1 MRQQGSIGIFRAF
14 GNNMDIFMGSVL
26 TGNNASAPSPCDFAL
41 GGAGAHP
48 CLPIGANGSLIKPG
62 QTVMVDMAG
71 NFTAYMTDMTRVYSY
86 GTLPSKAYEAHQLSI
101 DMNHWLME
109 NGKPGL
115 SCAGIYNRSL
125 EMADK
130 AGLSAHF
137 MGSVRQAKF
146 VGHGVGI
153 EINEWPVLMARS
165 NDILQAG
172 MLIAYE
178 PKFVLPEIGATGIEN
193 TYLITDGGIE
203 KITVF
208 EEAIIPL

>member
-1 MRQQGSIGIFRAF
+1 
-14 GNNMDIFMGSVL
+14 
-26 TGNNASAPSPCDFAL
+26 L
-41 GGAGAHP
+41 GGAGPHP

-86 GTLPSKAYEAHQLSI
+86 GTLPSKAYEAHQVSI
-101 DMNHWLME
+101 DMHYWLMA

-115 SCAGIYNRSL
+115 SCAVIYNHSL

-137 MGSVRQAKF
+137 MGTVQQAKF

-153 EINEWPVLMARS
+153 EINEWPVLTARS
-165 NDILQAG
+165 KDMLQTG

-178 PKFVLPEIGATGIEN
+178 PKFVLPETGAVGIEN
-193 TYLITDGGIE
+193 TYLITSNGIE
-203 KITVF
+203 NVTVF
-208 EEAIIPL
+208 EETIIPL